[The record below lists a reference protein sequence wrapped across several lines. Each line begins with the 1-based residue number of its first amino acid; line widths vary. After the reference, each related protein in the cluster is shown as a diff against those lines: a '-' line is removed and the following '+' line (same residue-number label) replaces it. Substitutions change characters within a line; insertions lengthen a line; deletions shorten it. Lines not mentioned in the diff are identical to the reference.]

1 MTDASTYTNTPIPHR
16 ELPSHMPQTS
26 FVAEPFVRVDSG
38 GGVEV
43 CMQYPKL
50 RMHNAESCCYL
61 RSEVAHMLFCA
72 ARSLPRGH
80 ALRVWDAWRPFA
92 LQQELYATYSEHI
105 IRQFGLQDATED
117 ERDAVVSQYVAIP
130 IENRATP
137 PAHTTGGAVD
147 LTIVGPHG
155 TQLAMGTEFDAF
167 THKTTTDW
175 FEHAPKGEAD
185 ADVLKNRRLLF
196 HVMRDAGF
204 VNLPSEWWHYSYGD
218 TNWARATGQPV
229 RYDGRFGKAEFAVE

>member
-1 MTDASTYTNTPIPHR
+1 MPPTASTLSGSSGCKTRPR
-16 ELPSHMPQTS
+16 TS
-26 FVAEPFVRVDSG
+26 ATRLSRS
-38 GGVEV
+38 
-43 CMQYPKL
+43 MLQYPSK
-50 RMHNAESCCYL
+50 
-61 RSEVAHMLFCA
+61 
-72 ARSLPRGH
+72 
-80 ALRVWDAWRPFA
+80 
-92 LQQELYATYSEHI
+92 
-105 IRQFGLQDATED
+105 TEPS
-117 ERDAVVSQYVAIP
+117 RL
-130 IENRATP
+130 
-137 PAHTTGGAVD
+137 AHTTGGAVD

-229 RYDGRFGKAEFAVE
+229 RYDGRFGKAEFEVE